1 MVGSEN
7 VSMPRNRP
15 IVGITYKAKFKWD
28 KNWAV
33 RCAACGVTGNET
45 KSTDIEA
52 RGAACGWWEAEMN
65 SQKSASYSI
74 YFIIYQLLCSI
85 PSVAAQIK
93 HVDSHSVPGA
103 L

>member
-15 IVGITYKAKFKWD
+15 IVEITYETKYKWD

-45 KSTDIEA
+45 KSTDTDA
-52 RGAACGWWEAEMN
+52 RGAACG
-65 SQKSASYSI
+65 
-74 YFIIYQLLCSI
+74 
-85 PSVAAQIK
+85 
-93 HVDSHSVPGA
+93 
-103 L
+103 